1 MISAFA
7 NTWRVP
13 ELRDR
18 ILFTLAMVVIVRLGV
33 AVTIPGVD
41 ASVIKEWLD
50 LRVNEATITLEKHDA
65 PTPFPDKI
73 ATGEGPVTLFD
84 PGHPLLW
91 RVA

>member
-1 MISAFA
+1 MALHKS
-7 NTWRVP
+7 RSG
-13 ELRDR
+13 LK
-18 ILFTLAMVVIVRLGV
+18 GQ
-33 AVTIPGVD
+33 
-41 ASVIKEWLD
+41 
-50 LRVNEATITLEKHDA
+50 NEATITLEKHDA